1 MNNLNYKS
9 TGLQIILIHVNLAGR
24 EFSYLPEAFSIEQD
38 T

>member
-1 MNNLNYKS
+1 MNNLDYKS
-9 TGLQIILIHVNLAGR
+9 TGLQIILIHVNLGS